1 MSIEENK
8 TLIRRY
14 IEAISGKDKPAATV
28 EKYVLDEELKDF
40 ITFSEA
46 AFPHWELIIDD
57 MIAEGDQVAVR
68 ATIKGIHKGDFLGIS
83 PTGRPISQPFIVIYR
98 VADGMIVDHWMAI
111 NRLEVA
117 QQLGAIPE
125 DLGELAKVG

>member
-14 IEAISGKDKPAATV
+14 IEAISGKDKPAEIY
-28 EKYVLDEELKDF
+28 EKYVLDEELKNEIVF
-40 ITFSEA
+40 GEA
-46 AFPHWELIIDD
+46 AFPHWEFIIDD